1 MTDLVL
7 RARRIVTPEGE
18 RPGAVRVSG
27 GRIVSV
33 DGFDTLA
40 GTDGTGAPAAELTIA
55 DDCVLLPGLVDS
67 HVHINEP
74 GRTEWEGFDSAT
86 AAAAAGGITTVVD
99 MPLNSIPPTV
109 DLAALRV
116 KQQAA
121 EGRVHVDVAFWGGAV
136 PANSVPANS
145 VPANCESAGS
155 TGSADVP
162 AGGDLLDLHRAGVTG
177 FKCFLLDSGVSEFP
191 PLDRAG
197 VTAAM
202 RRIAAFDG
210 LLIAHAE
217 DPAVIAAAPVPAG
230 GRYRAFLASRPDH
243 AETEA

>member
-1 MTDLVL
+1 MGAGVLDGAMTDLLL
-7 RARRIVTPEGE
+7 RARRIVTAEGE
-18 RPGAVRVSG
+18 RPGAVRVSD

-33 DGFDTLA
+33 DSFDTPA
-40 GTDGTGAPAAELTIA
+40 GADAVAEVAIA

-109 DLAALRV
+109 DLPALRV

-136 PANSVPANS
+136 PANSAPADS
-145 VPANCESAGS
+145 APADSSSDRLEGLCASN
-155 TGSADVP
+155 
-162 AGGDLLDLHRAGVTG
+162 LVTWT
-177 FKCFLLDSGVSEFP
+177 FQILSSK
-191 PLDRAG
+191 RYK
-197 VTAAM
+197 
-202 RRIAAFDG
+202 
-210 LLIAHAE
+210 AH
-217 DPAVIAAAPVPAG
+217 
-230 GRYRAFLASRPDH
+230 
-243 AETEA
+243 

>member
-1 MTDLVL
+1 MRSTAPMPDLLL
-7 RARRIVTPEGE
+7 RARRIVTAEGE
-18 RPGAVRVSG
+18 RPGAVRVSA

-33 DGFDTLA
+33 DSFDAPA
-40 GTDGTGAPAAELTIA
+40 GTGPDASAATEVSIA

-109 DLAALRV
+109 DLAALRT

-136 PANSVPANS
+136 PANCTP
-145 VPANCESAGS
+145 SATVTTCATCTRPGWPGS
-155 TGSADVP
+155 SASCSIPECRSSRRWTGP
-162 AGGDLLDLHRAGVTG
+162 G
-177 FKCFLLDSGVSEFP
+177 
-191 PLDRAG
+191 
-197 VTAAM
+197 
-202 RRIAAFDG
+202 
-210 LLIAHAE
+210 
-217 DPAVIAAAPVPAG
+217 
-230 GRYRAFLASRPDH
+230 
-243 AETEA
+243 